1 MTREKRDTELSDLK
15 KEFET
20 IKSSIEKIT
29 KNELSS
35 SYDGIEAIISP
46 IMEDLG
52 AFIKK
57 RKDGFYTTKDNCE
70 EQIKSNPFLAAF
82 GALGIG
88 VIVGILIKKL

>member
-1 MTREKRDTELSDLK
+1 
-15 KEFET
+15 
-20 IKSSIEKIT
+20 
-29 KNELSS
+29 
-35 SYDGIEAIISP
+35 
-46 IMEDLG
+46 MEDLG